1 LAFGKR
7 SVKQTQPNRYKG
19 ISTGKSVVNFL
30 YEEMEMKE
38 KILCVDDELNI
49 LEGYQRAL
57 RKEFH
62 IDVAIGGEQGLE
74 AIANRGP
81 YAVIVSDMRM
91 PGMDGIQFLSL
102 VKKLAPNSVR
112 MMLTGNAD
120 QQTAIE
126 AVNEGNIF
134 RFLTK
139 PCSPEMLGKALS
151 AGIMQYRLIM
161 AEKELLEKTLS
172 SSIHVLTDI
181 LSLVNPTAFGRATRV
196 RRIVKDL
203 VEYMGIDDAW
213 QVDIAAMLSQIGCV
227 TIPEATMSK
236 VFSGTQL
243 SVDEFKILQS
253 HPQVGHD
260 LLSMIPRM
268 EPVAEIIAYQEKR
281 FNGTGLPADDLQ
293 GEDIPVGA
301 RVLKLALDFDKLLQ
315 ANLSEVEAFEELE
328 RRTGWYDPTAIEALR
343 QTRTKQGDYELTYIT
358 LDELAPGM
366 VMAENLLSSRGLLL
380 IAQGQEVTRSVCLKL
395 QNLVGTGGEELVT
408 DSFRVY
414 APITRISSND
424 VSILQAQNGE

>member
-1 LAFGKR
+1 
-7 SVKQTQPNRYKG
+7 
-19 ISTGKSVVNFL
+19 
-30 YEEMEMKE
+30 MMKE

-62 IDVAIGGEQGLE
+62 IDIAVGGEPGLE

-102 VKKLAPNSVR
+102 VKTLAPNSVR

-120 QQTAIE
+120 QQTAID
-126 AVNEGNIF
+126 AVNEGSIF

-139 PCSPEMLGKALS
+139 PCSPEMLAKALS
-151 AGIMQYRLIM
+151 AGIMQHRLIM

-196 RRIVKDL
+196 RRIVRDL
-203 VEYMGIDDAW
+203 VEYLGVDNSW
-213 QVDIAAMLSQIGCV
+213 QIDIAAMLSQIGCV
-227 TIPEATMSK
+227 TIPENTMAK

-243 SVDEFKILQS
+243 TAEEFKILQS

-260 LLSMIPRM
+260 LLSLIPRL

-281 FNGTGLPADDLQ
+281 FNGSGYPVNDVQ
-293 GEDIPVGA
+293 GEDIPIGS
-301 RVLKLALDFDKLLQ
+301 RILKLALDFDKLLQ
-315 ANLSEVEAFEELE
+315 GNLSEFEAYEEVE
-328 RRTGWYDPTAIEALR
+328 RRNGWYDPMVIEALK
-343 QTRTKQGDYELTYIT
+343 QTRTRQGDYELAYIT
-358 LDELAPGM
+358 LEELTPGM
-366 VMAENLLSSRGLLL
+366 IMAENLFSAKGLLL
-380 IAQGQEVTRSVCLKL
+380 IAQGQEVTKSVCLKL
-395 QNLVGTGGEELVT
+395 QNLITSGGEELVT
-408 DSFRVY
+408 ESFRVY
-414 APITRISSND
+414 APLMRISGSD
-424 VSILQAQNGE
+424 VNILQAQS